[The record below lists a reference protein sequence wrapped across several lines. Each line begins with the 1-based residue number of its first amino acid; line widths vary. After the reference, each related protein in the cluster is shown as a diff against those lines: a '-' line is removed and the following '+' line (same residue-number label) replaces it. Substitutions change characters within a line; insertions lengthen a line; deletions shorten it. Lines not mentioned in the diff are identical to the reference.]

1 MFLHV
6 WFLKTLSGFRLTFV
20 LCFTGAEL
28 WFLFLQDFLKTYH
41 MGRNQ
46 VAGFPVR
53 GTGAAGSHVCL
64 FYLRFTTRE
73 LRFLFLQVET
83 MFYLRLTFD
92 PF

>member
-1 MFLHV
+1 
-6 WFLKTLSGFRLTFV
+6 
-20 LCFTGAEL
+20 
-28 WFLFLQDFLKTYH
+28 